1 MRTRSRISQIYIIFV
16 DCLLVAY
23 TLLYSSLYYSF
34 DLSVR
39 ASLVLKS
46 EEGGGECALS
56 FLATDFY
63 LIQTNGKK
71 IVLISKLDLAIVK
84 TIESKDLKG
93 LPNNG
98 LPSIK
103 GSSSSSLQSITVIQ
117 IPKVKS

>member
-1 MRTRSRISQIYIIFV
+1 M
-16 DCLLVAY
+16 
-23 TLLYSSLYYSF
+23 
-34 DLSVR
+34 
-39 ASLVLKS
+39 
-46 EEGGGECALS
+46 S

-98 LPSIK
+98 LPSIE
-103 GSSSSSLQSITVIQ
+103 GSSSSYLQSITVIQ

>member
-1 MRTRSRISQIYIIFV
+1 M
-16 DCLLVAY
+16 
-23 TLLYSSLYYSF
+23 
-34 DLSVR
+34 
-39 ASLVLKS
+39 
-46 EEGGGECALS
+46 S

-63 LIQTNGKK
+63 LIQTNGKM
-71 IVLISKLDLAIVK
+71 IVVISKLDLAIVK

-98 LPSIK
+98 LLSIE